1 MSSNPDLR
9 ATPGGRSAARGAAS
23 FFVWRAVGAALALG
37 QVALVSALFGAD
49 VAARF
54 FVLWTL
60 VWCGSVWLRFGVDQ
74 LLPRHAVTASL
85 TGDIHELGRLWRVLL
100 RTVPVLAV
108 ALPVLVLVLV
118 PDADAATVAVA
129 APLCLLAAGAWAVLV
144 VLGALLRGFGH
155 IGRSAVVQ
163 GVVPALLLLVATG
176 LARAGGR
183 DVLVVL
189 GTSTV
194 ALCAAAGAGS
204 VIARR
209 ALGRRPVHE
218 TLTGRGP
225 IDRETVPA
233 GMVTFL
239 GEAGLALPVWLAAL
253 SDCSSEDIAALYAA
267 LRVAAL
273 FSWAAGA
280 VAAAVT
286 PRLALAIAR
295 GSGVARLL
303 VRSAAA
309 ATLTTL
315 PLVAVGLLAPDAILR
330 LLAGHA
336 ADGSLLVI
344 LVLGRAIDACT
355 GPVSE
360 ALIVGRRARLELVN
374 MLVFFVVVV
383 VAGLLLVG
391 GHGVQG
397 LAVAVALGTA
407 ACNVPRLIAVV
418 VLLRGPW
425 GEGDGTPRRAEP
437 TARGPRVTAPV
448 VISACV
454 VVDLAATFGALDGVP
469 GIGGLLLVVGTV
481 ALTFTVALC
490 EARRRAHGSWRF
502 VAISPLAGA
511 VVAWGLIFGL
521 RPLELWLSP
530 RDTTLALTA
539 LGFSSTDLVHA
550 AAIGALGCAA
560 WALGYL
566 VSLGRPPRPP
576 RFAACPG
583 LALRIRPLLGLL
595 VLSCVLWGALFV
607 RQGGVATLV
616 DNPGALHNDGQS
628 GGYAVLG
635 IWLAQGVAL
644 YALLARLHGGGRSV
658 TWLCALATAVSVAA
672 AVALQARGLL
682 VLGLVAAVIIVLRV
696 RVPRRR
702 TIVVAVVAA
711 AIAVPALV
719 FLQQVRSYSQQ
730 SSPSEAVR
738 LALKTPPATQ
748 QISDLGVFD
757 NLVALQQLV
766 PDSAA
771 RLDGASL
778 VAIPTAFV
786 PRALWP
792 AKPQPVDQQMS
803 ALVYPG
809 LTAGTPVALQG
820 ELWWNFGAAGVALG
834 AVAMGLLMGLLARLA
849 FTARSPLAL
858 LLYAVATASVVAPLT
873 RALAPMTTNTALA
886 LAAVALVAGV
896 ADPRVVAWSARA
908 RRRARAWLS
917 DPTPA
922 TQPTGGLRVRSLDG
936 LRGLSALTIVV
947 CHIVTL
953 INAPNPTTLG
963 QLPIAIGQPAVIVF
977 FMVSAFVLFRPY
989 VAARAAGRAPQPHA
1003 DFALRRFARV
1013 VPAYWVILT
1022 AAALAGPAQAAFS
1035 DDWWRYYFLAQIY
1048 VGPTSLLPGG
1058 GLPQAWTLA
1067 VEATFYV
1074 LLVVIAG
1081 SLTWW
1086 SRRARAPARR
1096 WRGRTEFCVIGLL
1109 ALIGVTWETLAA
1121 LGIGVPLTSVP
1132 TLPFTLHW
1140 FVVGM
1145 ALAVVSVR
1153 VERGE
1158 PLSRGLRAVR
1168 DHPGIAWL
1176 VAALVLVLISR
1187 MGLGVSAADP
1197 VVDAEPIMYSVYS
1210 LAAIAA
1216 AAALVAPAM
1225 LGADLRS
1232 LPQRF
1237 LQSRVMLWL
1246 GTVSY
1251 GLYLAHVSILQYLMD
1266 TPLHSGSTG
1275 QRLLAYGGVGLIL
1288 SIVVGAA
1295 SWYLIER
1302 PAIRYA
1308 ARRRARRTPNAPLAP
1323 TPPVQSPA

>member
-1 MSSNPDLR
+1 MTSHPAPR
-9 ATPGGRSAARGAAS
+9 GTPEGRSAARGAVS

-54 FVLWTL
+54 FVLWTV

-74 LLPRHAVTASL
+74 LLPRHAVAASL
-85 TGDIHELGRLWRVLL
+85 TGDIHELGRLRGVLR

-129 APLCLLAAGAWAVLV
+129 APLCLLGAAAWAVLV

-163 GVVPALLLLVATG
+163 GVVPALLLLVAAG
-176 LARAGGR
+176 LARVGGR

-189 GTSTV
+189 GASAA
-194 ALCAAAGAGS
+194 ALWAAAGAGT

-209 ALGRRPVHE
+209 ALGDRAVRE

-253 SDCSSEDIAALYAA
+253 GDVSSENIAALYAA

-295 GSGVARLL
+295 RAGVTRLL

-330 LLAGHA
+330 LLAGHG

-344 LVLGRAIDACT
+344 LILGRAIDACT

-360 ALIVGRRARLELVN
+360 ALIVGRRARLELLN
-374 MLVFFVVVV
+374 MVVFFVVVV

-397 LAVAVALGTA
+397 LALAVALGTA
-407 ACNVPRLIAVV
+407 ACNVPRLIEVV
-418 VLLRGPW
+418 ALLRGPW
-425 GEGDGTPRRAEP
+425 GDGTLRVAPAGRRRA
-437 TARGPRVTAPV
+437 TAPL
-448 VISACV
+448 VIATCAA
-454 VVDLAATFGALDGVP
+454 VDLAATFGALDGVP
-469 GIGGLLLVVGTV
+469 GIGGLLVVVGTV
-481 ALTFTVALC
+481 ALTFAVALR

-502 VAISPLAGA
+502 VVISPLAAA
-511 VVAWGLIFGL
+511 VAAWGLIFGL

-539 LGFSSTDLVHA
+539 LGFSPTDLVHA

-566 VSLGRPPRPP
+566 ATLGRPPRPQP
-576 RFAACPG
+576 LAASPA
-583 LALRIRPLLGLL
+583 LALPAGPLLGLL
-595 VLSCVLWGALFV
+595 ALSCLLWGALFM
-607 RQGGVATLV
+607 RQGGLATLV
-616 DNPGALHNDGQS
+616 ENPGELHNDGQS
-628 GGYAVLG
+628 GGYAILG

-644 YALLARLHGGGRSV
+644 YALLARLHGAGRSA
-658 TWLCALATAVSVAA
+658 TRLCALATAVSVAA
-672 AVALQARGLL
+672 AMALQARGLL
-682 VLGLVAAVIIVLRV
+682 VLGVVAGLIIVLRA
-696 RVPRRR
+696 RVPRPR
-702 TIVVAVVAA
+702 TVAVAVVAA

-730 SSPSEAVR
+730 SSPAEAVR
-738 LALKTPPATQ
+738 LALQTPPATQ

-766 PDSAA
+766 PDSAE

-786 PRALWP
+786 PRGLWP
-792 AKPQPVDQQMS
+792 GKPQPVDQQMS

-820 ELWWNFGAAGVALG
+820 ELWWNFGVAGVALG

-886 LAAVALVAGV
+886 LAAIALVAGI
-896 ADPRVVAWSARA
+896 ADPRVAACSARV
-908 RRRARAWLS
+908 RRRVGAWVS
-917 DPTPA
+917 EPAPA
-922 TQPTGGLRVRSLDG
+922 TEPSARFRVRSLDG
-936 LRGLSALTIVV
+936 LRGLSALAIVL
-947 CHIVTL
+947 CHVAVF
-953 INAPNPTTLG
+953 INAPHPTTLG
-963 QLPIAIGQPAVIVF
+963 QLPVVLGQPAVIVF

-989 VAARAAGRAPQPHA
+989 VAARADGRAPQPSRV
-1003 DFALRRFARV
+1003 FALRRFARV

-1022 AAALAGPAQAAFS
+1022 AAALAGAAQGVFS
-1035 DDWWRYYFLAQIY
+1035 GDWWRYYLLAQIY
-1048 VGPTSLLPGG
+1048 VDPASEIPIG
-1058 GLPQAWTLA
+1058 GLPQTWSLA
-1067 VEATFYV
+1067 VEVTFYV
-1074 LLVVIAG
+1074 LLLVLAA
-1081 SLTWW
+1081 SMTWW
-1086 SRRARAPARR
+1086 SRRGRAAARR
-1096 WRGRTEFCVIGLL
+1096 WRARSEYCAIGVL
-1109 ALIGVTWETLAA
+1109 ALIGVTWETLGA
-1121 LGIGVPLTSVP
+1121 LGIGAPVTSVP

-1153 VERGE
+1153 VQRGA
-1158 PLSRGLRAVR
+1158 PLPRGLRAVR

-1176 VAALVLVLISR
+1176 VAALMLVLISR
-1187 MGLGVSAADP
+1187 MGLSPTAADP
-1197 VVDAEPIMYSVYS
+1197 VIDAEPIMYSVYS
-1210 LAAIAA
+1210 LAGVVA

-1251 GLYLAHVSILQYLMD
+1251 GLYLAHLPILMYLVD
-1266 TPLHSGSTG
+1266 TPLHQGSTG
-1275 QRLLAYGGVGLIL
+1275 QRLLVYGGVGVFL
-1288 SIVVGAA
+1288 SLVVAAA

-1302 PAIRYA
+1302 PAIRYV
-1308 ARRRARRTPNAPLAP
+1308 ARRRGRRAPNAPLTPA
-1323 TPPVQSPA
+1323 PPVQSPA

>member
-1 MSSNPDLR
+1 MSSHPDPR
-9 ATPGGRSAARGAAS
+9 ATPESRSAARGAIS

-85 TGDIHELGRLWRVLL
+85 TGDIHELGRLRRVLR
-100 RTVPVLAV
+100 RTLPVLAA
-108 ALPVLVLVLV
+108 ALPLLVLVLV
-118 PDADAATVAVA
+118 PEADAATVAVA
-129 APLCLLAAGAWAVLV
+129 APLCLLAATAWAVLV

-163 GVVPALLLLVATG
+163 GVVPALLLLVAVG
-176 LARAGGR
+176 AARAGGR
-183 DVLVVL
+183 DALLVL
-189 GTSTV
+189 GTSAV
-194 ALCAAAGAGS
+194 ALWAAVGAGAT
-204 VIARR
+204 IARR
-209 ALGRRPVHE
+209 ALGGRPVRE
-218 TLTGRGP
+218 ILTGRGP
-225 IDRETVPA
+225 IDRETLPA
-233 GMVTFL
+233 GMLTFL

-253 SDCSSEDIAALYAA
+253 SDCSNEDIAALYAA

-295 GSGVARLL
+295 RTGVARLL

-330 LLAGHA
+330 VLAGHA
-336 ADGSLLVI
+336 ADGTLLVI

-360 ALIVGRRARLELVN
+360 ALIVGRRARLELLN

-391 GHGVQG
+391 GHGVHG

-425 GEGDGTPRRAEP
+425 GDGAPAGAQAITRRPQAPARRA
-437 TARGPRVTAPV
+437 TAPL
-448 VISACV
+448 VIAACAA
-454 VVDLAATFGALDGVP
+454 VDLAAAVGALDGVP

-481 ALTFTVALC
+481 ALTFAVALR

-502 VAISPLAGA
+502 VAISPLAAA
-511 VVAWGLIFGL
+511 VAAWGLIFGL
-521 RPLELWLSP
+521 RPLELWLFP

-539 LGFSSTDLVHA
+539 LGFSSTDIVRA
-550 AAIGALGCAA
+550 AAIGALGCSA

-566 VSLGRPPRPP
+566 LSLGRPPRPEP
-576 RFAACPG
+576 LAATPA
-583 LALRIRPLLGLL
+583 LALPTRPLLGLL
-595 VLSCVLWGALFV
+595 ALSCVLWGALFL

-628 GGYAVLG
+628 GGYAIVG

-644 YALLARLHGGGRSV
+644 YALLARLHGGGRRA
-658 TWLCALATAVSVAA
+658 TRLCVLATAVSVAA
-672 AVALQARGLL
+672 ALAIQARGLL
-682 VLGLVAAVIIVLRV
+682 VLGVLAGLIIVLRV

-702 TIVVAVVAA
+702 TVLVAVVAA

-730 SSPSEAVR
+730 SSPADAVR
-738 LALKTPPATQ
+738 LAWKTPLATQ

-766 PDSAA
+766 PDSAD
-771 RLDGASL
+771 RLHGASL

-786 PRALWP
+786 PRGLWP
-792 AKPQPVDQQMS
+792 GKPQPVDQQMS

-820 ELWWNFGAAGVALG
+820 ELWWNFGVAGVALG

-886 LAAVALVAGV
+886 LAAIALVAGA
-896 ADPRVVAWSARA
+896 ADPRTAAWSARV
-908 RRRARAWLS
+908 RRRAGAWGS
-917 DPTPA
+917 EPTPA
-922 TQPTGGLRVRSLDG
+922 TQPSGRFRLRALDG
-936 LRGLSALTIVV
+936 LRGLAALMIVL
-947 CHIVTL
+947 CHVAVFID
-953 INAPNPTTLG
+953 APNPTTLG
-963 QLPIAIGQPAVIVF
+963 QLPAVLGQPAVVVF
-977 FMVSAFVLFRPY
+977 FMVSAFVLFRPF
-989 VAARAAGRAPQPHA
+989 VAARADGRAPQPA
-1003 DFALRRFARV
+1003 RVFALRRFARV
-1013 VPAYWVILT
+1013 VPAYWIILT
-1022 AAALAGPAQAAFS
+1022 AAALAGPAQGVFTA
-1035 DDWWRYYFLAQIY
+1035 DWWRYYSLTQIY
-1048 VGPTSLLPGG
+1048 VDPASTLPVG
-1058 GLPQAWTLA
+1058 GLPQTWSLA
-1067 VEATFYV
+1067 VEVTFYV
-1074 LLVVIAG
+1074 LLIGLGAAM
-1081 SLTWW
+1081 TWW
-1086 SRRARAPARR
+1086 SRRGRAGARP
-1096 WRGRTEFCVIGLL
+1096 WRTEYRVIGLL
-1109 ALIGVTWETLAA
+1109 ALIGLTWETLGV
-1121 LGIGVPLTSVP
+1121 LGIARTTVP
-1132 TLPFTLHW
+1132 TLPYTLHW
-1140 FVVGM
+1140 FAVGM

-1158 PLSRGLRAVR
+1158 RLPRGLRAVR
-1168 DHPGIAWL
+1168 DHPAIAWC
-1176 VAALVLVLISR
+1176 VSAAMLVLISR
-1187 MGLGVSAADP
+1187 MGLVATAADP
-1197 VVDAEPIMYSVYS
+1197 VVDVEPIMYSLYS
-1210 LAAIAA
+1210 LAGIVA

-1225 LGADLRS
+1225 LGADVRS

-1237 LQSRVMLWL
+1237 LRSRAMLWL
-1246 GTVSY
+1246 GTLSY
-1251 GLYLAHVSILQYLMD
+1251 GLFLAHLPILQYLVD
-1266 TPLHSGSTG
+1266 TPLHQGPLG
-1275 QRLLAYGGVGLIL
+1275 QRLLVYGGAGLIL
-1288 SIVVGAA
+1288 SIAAAAA
-1295 SWYLIER
+1295 SWYLVER

-1308 ARRRARRTPNAPLAP
+1308 AGRRARRAADAPLTPAAP
-1323 TPPVQSPA
+1323 AQSPA